1 MKIGDIVVFIED
13 YHFNNKFYP
22 KGTRMTITGDCGWFI
37 VAQRGWN
44 LSDGNG
50 NTIAETIFISDK
62 YRLLS
67 DIRNDKLNELGI

>member
-1 MKIGDIVVFIED
+1 MKIGDSVVFIED

-22 KGTRMTITGDCGWFI
+22 KGTKMTITGDCD
-37 VAQRGWN
+37 QRGWN